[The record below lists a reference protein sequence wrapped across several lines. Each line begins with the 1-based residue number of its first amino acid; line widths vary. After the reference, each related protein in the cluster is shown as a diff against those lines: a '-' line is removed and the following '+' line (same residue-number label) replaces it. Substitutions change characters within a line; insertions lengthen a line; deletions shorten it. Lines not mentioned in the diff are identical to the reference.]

1 MRIARSVLHARP
13 MTVGFALI
21 VLALVGQPVFAQQAT
36 GRLIVSVLV
45 TDNVIAKRPVMVS
58 AIRDGAVVD
67 QKEILT
73 DRAPNQNA
81 AILDRAAAGTYDVR
95 VEGDGVVTEVKKGV
109 QVFAGRDA
117 SLQAVVRPGTGVHV
131 VEYATGGLSREEIAA
146 RLGRLEAATATLQKD
161 LEQMAAAAAAKPRS
175 N

>member
-1 MRIARSVLHARP
+1 MRFARSVSPTGLAA
-13 MTVGFALI
+13 VG
-21 VLALVGQPVFAQQAT
+21 VSLALTALGSQAVSAQQAV
-36 GRLIVSVLV
+36 GRLVVSVLV
-45 TDNVIAKRPVMVS
+45 TDNVIARRPVMVS

-67 QKEILT
+67 QTEILT

-81 AILDRAAAGTYDVR
+81 AILDRIPAGSYDVR

-117 SLQAVVRPGTGVHV
+117 DLRTVVRPGAGVHV
-131 VEYATGGLSREEIAA
+131 VEYATGGLSREEVAA
-146 RLGRLEAATATLQKD
+146 RLGRLEAAAAALRKD
-161 LEQMAAAAAAKPRS
+161 VEQLAAAAKPAG